1 MMLQD
6 SVYPK
11 WVPGLRQFWRQ
22 GNTRIVTFW
31 AGSLGMSA
39 MVITLIVSDWI
50 NWDKLNRDFVATTEL
65 SRAFL
70 ASFILVMDLFI
81 VMQASALKWDIT
93 YTRN

>member
-6 SVYPK
+6 NLYPH
-11 WVPGLRQFWRQ
+11 WAPRIRAFWRT

-31 AGSLGMSA
+31 GGSVGMSA
-39 MVITLIVSDWI
+39 LVITLIVSDWI

-70 ASFILVMDLFI
+70 ASFILVMDLLI
-81 VMQASALKWDIT
+81 VMQVRVWHLQD
-93 YTRN
+93 